1 MKTYING
8 MQNLSFSL
16 TAAKIMSFSIR
27 CSRQMTFSAHFYM
40 QSITQDG
47 RHGNKKKRRGGTFTD
62 EVPLRRR
69 LRWYD
74 PLH

>member
-16 TAAKIMSFSIR
+16 TAAKIMSFFMGCIHKS
-27 CSRQMTFSAHFYM
+27 TFSAHFCM

-47 RHGNKKKRRGGTFTD
+47 RHSNKKRRGGT
-62 EVPLRRR
+62 
-69 LRWYD
+69 Y
-74 PLH
+74 